1 MPLVAKKSFDKN
13 MSNPIYDQ
21 FGGQQNNN
29 GFSDF
34 MNDFRRLQ
42 QTVKNPRQEVERLLQ
57 SGAISQQDFNR
68 LGQMANQILGMAG
81 K

>member
-1 MPLVAKKSFDKN
+1 MMANPL
-13 MSNPIYDQ
+13 YGQ
-21 FGGQQNNN
+21 FGGQQNNAM
-29 GFSDF
+29 SAF

-57 SGAISQQDFNR
+57 SGAMSQSDFNR
-68 LGQMANQILGMAG
+68 LGQMANQMMGR